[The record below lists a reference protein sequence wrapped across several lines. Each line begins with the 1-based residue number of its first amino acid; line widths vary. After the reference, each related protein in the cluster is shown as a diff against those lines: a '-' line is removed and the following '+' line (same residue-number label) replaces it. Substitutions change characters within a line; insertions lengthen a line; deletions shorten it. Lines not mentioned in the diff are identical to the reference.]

1 MRLVFTALMDFDL
14 IQWENVCP
22 QVFELVQ
29 DVRRHA
35 GRLSLTVETLLELL
49 MCDVDS
55 DFGYFK
61 KSCAFSECK
70 TCRVHDFFNNLTIRD
85 GLPLPGSNDEIPV
98 EIKYGAYIK
107 VELPS
112 LDKEESSR
120 SKLKLGTRTATPSEF
135 LDRLSVSLAEHS
147 EHKYIAIHQTEKRAR
162 LNFYLKEN
170 LGPDARACQ
179 MVFVVL
185 LLFIDINQCKDP
197 KLLTRMV
204 DVLWGSYLFN

>member
-1 MRLVFTALMDFDL
+1 M
-14 IQWENVCP
+14 
-22 QVFELVQ
+22 
-29 DVRRHA
+29 
-35 GRLSLTVETLLELL
+35 
-49 MCDVDS
+49 
-55 DFGYFK
+55 
-61 KSCAFSECK
+61 
-70 TCRVHDFFNNLTIRD
+70 
-85 GLPLPGSNDEIPV
+85 PLPGSNDEILV

-120 SKLKLGTRTATPSEF
+120 SKLELDTRTATPSEF
-135 LDRLSVSLAEHS
+135 LDLLSVSLAQHS
-147 EHKYIAIHQTEKRAR
+147 KHKYIAINQTVKRAH
-162 LNFYLKEN
+162 LKEN